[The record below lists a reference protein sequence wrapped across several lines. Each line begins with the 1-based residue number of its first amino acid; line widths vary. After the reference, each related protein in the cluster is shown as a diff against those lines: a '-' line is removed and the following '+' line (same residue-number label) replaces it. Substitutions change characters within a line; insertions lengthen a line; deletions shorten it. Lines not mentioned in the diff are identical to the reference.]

1 MFKTIQE
8 LLDELSKQFDTIS
21 DERKTLLFQ
30 ISKYIQEKKNNGLA
44 IQLVYICT
52 HNSRRSHFGQIAAT
66 IVANYYNIKNVA
78 SYSGGTEITAF
89 NINAINALEK
99 LGFEIV
105 TNDLNNNPL
114 YKVFY
119 DEENYVSCFS
129 KKYNDDANPK
139 NNFLAIMTCSDADEN
154 CPLILGAENRISTTY
169 EDPKK
174 SDGTE
179 LQEQIYKERFKQI
192 ALETLYVF
200 SLVK

>member
-21 DERKTLLFQ
+21 DERKIQLLQ
-30 ISKYIQEKKNNGLA
+30 ISNFIQEKKNNGLA

-66 IVANYYNIKNVA
+66 IVANYYNIKNVE
-78 SYSGGTEITAF
+78 SYSGGTEITDF

-99 LGFEIV
+99 IGFEIV
-105 TNDLNNNPL
+105 SNDLNNNPL

-119 DEENYVSCFS
+119 DERNYVSCIS
-129 KKYNDDANPK
+129 KKYDDDANPK

-179 LQEQIYKERFKQI
+179 LQEETYIARFKQI

>member
-1 MFKTIQE
+1 MYKTIQE
-8 LLDELSKQFDTIS
+8 LLDELSKQFNTIS

-66 IVANYYNIKNVA
+66 IVANYYNIKNVE

>member
-1 MFKTIQE
+1 MYKTIQE
-8 LLDELSKQFDTIS
+8 LLDELSKQFNTIS

-179 LQEQIYKERFKQI
+179 LQEETYIARFKQI

>member
-1 MFKTIQE
+1 MYKTIQE
-8 LLDELSKQFDTIS
+8 LLDELSNQFNTIS
-21 DERKTLLFQ
+21 DERKILLLQ

-44 IQLVYICT
+44 IQLFYICT

-66 IVANYYNIKNVA
+66 IVANYYDIKNVE

-99 LGFEIV
+99 LGFEIIS
-105 TNDLNNNPL
+105 NDLNNNPL

-119 DEENYVSCFS
+119 DESNYVSCIS
-129 KKYNDDANPK
+129 KKYDDDANPK

-179 LQEQIYKERFKQI
+179 HQEETYIARFKQI

>member
-1 MFKTIQE
+1 MYIKLKE
-8 LLDELSKQFDTIS
+8 LLESLTKNFDAIS
-21 DERKTLLFQ
+21 DDRKQILEQ
-30 ISKYIQEKKNNGLA
+30 ISAYIQNKKDKCLP

-66 IVANYYNIKNVA
+66 VASNYYHIENVE
-78 SYSGGTEITAF
+78 SYSGGTEITTF

-99 LGFEIV
+99 LSFEII

-119 DEENYVSCFS
+119 DERNYVSCIS
-129 KKYNDDANPK
+129 KKYDDDKNPK
-139 NNFLAIMTCSDADEN
+139 NNFLAIMTCSDANEN

-174 SDGTE
+174 SDGTAV
-179 LQEQIYKERFKQI
+179 QEQTYIERFNQI
-192 ALETLYVF
+192 CTETLYVF

>member
-1 MFKTIQE
+1 MYKTIQE
-8 LLDELSKQFDTIS
+8 LLDELSKQFNTIS

-179 LQEQIYKERFKQI
+179 LQDQIYKERFKQI

>member
-1 MFKTIQE
+1 MYKTIQE
-8 LLDELSKQFDTIS
+8 LLDELSKQFNTIS